1 MDTGI
6 IRFIG
11 SILGLLS
18 GLYGDKGKE
27 NGNYYMGFMG
37 LL

>member
-6 IRFIG
+6 IGFIG

-18 GLYGDKGKE
+18 GLYGDNGKE
-27 NGNYYMGFMG
+27 HGNYYMVLWG